1 MELERAIEKRM
12 GRELRAMGCLW
23 YKFTSPGARGVP
35 DRILIDPHGRLT
47 FVELKT
53 DVGRLSPQQE
63 RQIELLRSWGQVVYV
78 IRGEEEAIAFL
89 EQMRKKFGVRKRYR
103 KAGDLR

>member
-63 RQIELLRSWGQVVYV
+63 RQIELLRSWGQTVYV

-89 EQMRKKFGVRKRYR
+89 DRMRERYKPKRAR
-103 KAGDLR
+103 R

>member
-35 DRILIDPHGRLT
+35 DRILVTPDGKLS

-53 DVGRLSPQQE
+53 DVGRLSPAQE
-63 RQIELLRSWGQVVYV
+63 RQIEMLRHHGQTVYV
-78 IRGEEEAIAFL
+78 IRGEDDATEFL
-89 EQMRKKFGVRKRYR
+89 GWMRMQYKPKRGR
-103 KAGDLR
+103 R

>member
-35 DRILIDPHGRLT
+35 DRILIDPLGRLA
-47 FVELKT
+47 FIELKT
-53 DVGRLSPQQE
+53 DVGQLAPTQI
-63 RQIELLRSWGQVVYV
+63 RQIELLRTWGQTVII
-78 IRGEEEAIAFL
+78 IRGEEEAARFL
-89 EQMRKKFGVRKRYR
+89 DGMRKKFGVRRPYR
-103 KAGDLR
+103 GKV

>member
-35 DRILIDPHGRLT
+35 DRILIDPMGRLV
-47 FVELKT
+47 FIELKT
-53 DVGRLSPQQE
+53 DVGQLAPTQI
-63 RQIELLRSWGQVVYV
+63 RQIERLRTWGQTVYV
-78 IRGEEEAIAFL
+78 IRGEEEAARFL
-89 EQMRKKFGVRKRYR
+89 ERMRKKYGVRKSYR

>member
-35 DRILIDPHGRLT
+35 DRILIDPLGRLV
-47 FVELKT
+47 FIELKT
-53 DVGRLSPQQE
+53 DGGQLAPTQI
-63 RQIELLRSWGQVVYV
+63 RQIERLRTWGQTVYV
-78 IRGEEEAIAFL
+78 IRGEEEVARFL
-89 EQMRKKFGVRKRYR
+89 ERMRKKWRPCRGKV
-103 KAGDLR
+103 